1 VLARQLLFGALS
13 RNRIASSG
21 GNPAP
26 VATGFVPDRTTAVHR
41 LLQLL
46 SDASA
51 RYSTPPMRTTFD
63 SVGTMIC
70 LLQADASTLA
80 PAARLRGD
88 G

>member
-1 VLARQLLFGALS
+1 MA
-13 RNRIASSG
+13 IASSG
-21 GNPAP
+21 EVPAP

-63 SVGTMIC
+63 SVGTMIR
-70 LLQADASTLA
+70 LLNVDASTLA